1 MIEISRSKELDR
13 HMLQIVEE
21 LWKTF
26 NINILKTSMQEA
38 DQAMEKH
45 NIKYQQVFQKICINQ
60 KIIPLPMNINLKAMV
75 TLI

>member
-21 LWKTF
+21 LWKTS
-26 NINILKTSMQEA
+26 NTNILKTSMQEA
-38 DQAMEKH
+38 DQTMDKR

-60 KIIPLPMNINLKAMV
+60 KIIRLLMNINLKAMV